1 MAFFL
6 NTTMNKTPVILHLH
20 THMPYVMNHTMWPHG
35 TVWLSEV
42 VFESY
47 LPILESIR
55 NLQQEGIRPSI
66 SFDFS
71 PVLLEQLSHAN
82 AFTIFAEYAKKHI
95 EQSEKDLD
103 KFSKLPEAFCNI
115 PMGEYW
121 KSLYEERLQTLYEMN
136 DGSIIEQFRIAEQDG
151 LIEIMTCGLT
161 HAYIPLLHSE
171 QSTRLQIAS
180 SVMIHELYFAH
191 KPQGLF
197 LPECGYAPTLKGEKG
212 ENEENEENEEYCL
225 EDIILEQSI
234 NMIVLD
240 QQHSMK
246 YLESEYHAV
255 NALSESLRPLCQ
267 VKLQKTFQNKSLKV
281 FIRHKTASDKVWSEK
296 SGYPSHSTYLDFH
309 KREYDSTLRYWKV
322 TNHPEYPQEKYPY
335 MKADAKK
342 QAHLDAKEYVQY
354 LEKLAKSYT
363 EQVNETGVICLA
375 FDTEL
380 FGHWWFEGPEFLT
393 NFIREMDRSDILSM
407 KLPSEILWNDSVH
420 TVQCSAGSWGMNGTD
435 ETWKNETTMWLLD
448 KMHDAEQHFEDR
460 LKSIDLHDL
469 LQKRILDQALRE
481 LLLLQASD
489 WPFLITKNQA
499 SDYAKDR
506 FMGHLDCFTTLIAFF
521 DVIKS
526 GKQLTNDQKIALA
539 NIEQV
544 DDIFQTIDIHQWKSQ
559 SA

>member
-1 MAFFL
+1 MI
-6 NTTMNKTPVILHLH
+6 TTMNKTQVILHLH
-20 THMPYVMNHTMWPHG
+20 THMPYVKNHDMWPHG

-47 LPILESIR
+47 LPILEIIQH
-55 NLQQEGIRPSI
+55 LQLEGIRPSI

-71 PVLLEQLSHAN
+71 PVLLEQLAHSN
-82 AFTIFAEYAKKHI
+82 AFKIFVEYAKNQI
-95 EQSEKDLD
+95 EQSEKDLH
-103 KFSKLPEAFCNI
+103 KFSKIPEAVHNI

-121 KSLYEERLQTLYEMN
+121 KSFYEERLQTLHEMN
-136 DGSIIEQFRIAEQDG
+136 DGSIIEQFRIAEQEG

-161 HAYIPLLHSE
+161 HAYVPLLHLE
-171 QSTRLQIAS
+171 QSTRMQIAS

-191 KPQGLF
+191 KPQALF
-197 LPECGYAPTLKGEKG
+197 LPECGYAPTLKGENG
-212 ENEENEENEEYCL
+212 EYYL

-255 NALSESLRPLCQ
+255 NTLPESLRPLCQ
-267 VKLQKTFQNKSLKV
+267 VKLQKTYKDQSLKV
-281 FIRHKTASDKVWSEK
+281 LVRHKIASDKVWSEK
-296 SGYPSHSTYLDFH
+296 SGYPCHSTYLDFH
-309 KREYDSTLRYWKV
+309 KREFDSTLRYWKV

-342 QAHLDAKEYVQY
+342 QAHLDAKEYVEY
-354 LEKLAKSYT
+354 LEKLAMSYT
-363 EQVNETGVICLA
+363 EQVNENGVICLA

-380 FGHWWFEGPEFLT
+380 FGHWWFEGPEFLA
-393 NFIREMDRSDILSM
+393 NLIREMDQSDILSL
-407 KLPSEILWNDSVH
+407 KLPSEILWNDSIH
-420 TVQCSAGSWGMNGTD
+420 SVQCSVGSWGMNGTD
-435 ETWKNETTMWLLD
+435 ETWSNESTMWLLD

-460 LKSIDLHDL
+460 VNCIDINTQ
-469 LQKRILDQALRE
+469 LQKRIMDQALRE

-499 SDYAKDR
+499 SDYAKER
-506 FMGHLDCFTTLIAFF
+506 FMQHHECFTTLITFF
-521 DVIKS
+521 DIIKS
-526 GKQLTNDQKIALA
+526 GKQLTDDQKTVLA
-539 NIEQV
+539 EIEQV
-544 DDIFQTIDIHQWKSQ
+544 DDIFQTIDIHQWRNH